1 MTSAAP
7 AVALRAPRPSG
18 LAWGLV
24 AFICLLP
31 VHSLVIAVLF
41 GAFGWPGPT
50 VRVIAAWKEMLIAAL
65 AALTALRVL
74 LGRGHRTGVQWL
86 DLVVAGLGGLAL
98 AYLIGANLWFDL
110 GLPIGAQLYGFR
122 DAAFVSLLY
131 FVGRATPAVV
141 ETPRFLRAL
150 FIVGIVTSALA

>member
-41 GAFGWPGPT
+41 GAFGWPRPT

-65 AALTALRVL
+65 AALTALRGL
-74 LGRGHRTGVQWL
+74 LVRGHRTGEQWL
-86 DLVVAGLGGLAL
+86 DLVRPGLGGVAL
-98 AYLIGANLWFDL
+98 RQRTGAEPWVDHRP
-110 GLPIGAQLYGFR
+110 PIGNKAHGLTG
-122 DAAFVSLLY
+122 S
-131 FVGRATPAVV
+131 
-141 ETPRFLRAL
+141 
-150 FIVGIVTSALA
+150 

>member
-65 AALTALRVL
+65 AALTALRGL
-74 LGRGHRTGVQWL
+74 LGRGHRTGVQRL
-86 DLVVAGLGGLAL
+86 DPGGPGPRGVWVAHLTR
-98 AYLIGANLWFDL
+98 
-110 GLPIGAQLYGFR
+110 PH
-122 DAAFVSLLY
+122 
-131 FVGRATPAVV
+131 
-141 ETPRFLRAL
+141 PRVDPR
-150 FIVGIVTSALA
+150 